1 MNDNSRTGPQF
12 HWLNNV
18 NLNMN
23 DLQQRLV
30 QENNLQRHVGQV
42 VRGVIPAGPQYD
54 YHPNPYLQHLYHRQ
68 QQGAAGVSN
77 SPGPDSTVVNIG
89 LDDIDAQLSQLVA
102 EASRDGNMVGS
113 QQTQGDVNQND
124 AATHT
129 HTHGHTHARRRNI
142 SERLDW
148 KILLSSGSFAIIL
161 FLRLMADHI
170 LGLLMFIALSAVFY
184 YSNLKMVEIVHIT
197 SLREHLHVNGIN
209 IFLKCTW
216 LICFLFGNI
225 ACIYY
230 VFNDQELWRV
240 LCFQL
245 PSDWQGTM
253 FDLFWVSL
261 VTDSVLRFG
270 TIILKSL
277 VAVVPQ
283 ICLPQKRKGKYYMF
297 IEVVSQIYR
306 SLVPIVPWVHFL
318 YDQPKTGRLIF
329 AGILLIVY
337 LLLKAYGLY
346 LESINLR
353 KAVARLKSD
362 TTYGTKP
369 SAEEIKTRGESCP
382 ICQDDYQDPIM
393 LACKHIFC
401 ENCVSVWFDR
411 EKTCP
416 MCRAEIQTDDPKWR
430 DGSTSSHLQWY

>member
-1 MNDNSRTGPQF
+1 
-12 HWLNNV
+12 
-18 NLNMN
+18 MN

-68 QQGAAGVSN
+68 QQGAAGAAAV
-77 SPGPDSTVVNIG
+77 PDTNSTVIN
-89 LDDIDAQLSQLVA
+89 LDFDNIDAQLNQLVA
-102 EASRDGNMVGS
+102 EAGRENAVAGS
-113 QQTQGDVNQND
+113 QHTHGDVNQND
-124 AATHT
+124 AVAHT
-129 HTHGHTHARRRNI
+129 HTHGHTHGRRINI
-142 SERLDW
+142 SETLDW
-148 KILLSSGSFAIIL
+148 KVLLSSGSFAIIL

-170 LGLLMFIALSAVFY
+170 LGLLMFSALSAIFY

-197 SLREHLHVNGIN
+197 SLRDHQNGKN
-209 IFLKCTW
+209 VLLRCSW
-216 LICFLFGNI
+216 LILFLSVNI
-225 ACIYY
+225 ACVYY
-230 VFNDQELWRV
+230 VFSDQELWRV
-240 LCFQL
+240 LYFHL
-245 PSDWQGTM
+245 PSNWQGTI
-253 FDLFWVSL
+253 FDLFWVCL

-277 VAVVPQ
+277 IAILPQ
-283 ICLPQKRKGKYYMF
+283 ICLPQKKRGKYFMF
-297 IEVVSQIYR
+297 LEVVSQIYR

-318 YDQPKTGRLIF
+318 YDQPKSGRLIF
-329 AGILLIVY
+329 AAVLLIIY
-337 LLLKAYGLY
+337 LLLKAYSLY

-353 KAVARLKSD
+353 KAVARLKAD
-362 TTYGTKP
+362 TTYGIKP
-369 SAEEIKTRGESCP
+369 TAEEIKSRGENCP

-416 MCRAEIQTDDPKWR
+416 MCRAEIQTDNPQWR